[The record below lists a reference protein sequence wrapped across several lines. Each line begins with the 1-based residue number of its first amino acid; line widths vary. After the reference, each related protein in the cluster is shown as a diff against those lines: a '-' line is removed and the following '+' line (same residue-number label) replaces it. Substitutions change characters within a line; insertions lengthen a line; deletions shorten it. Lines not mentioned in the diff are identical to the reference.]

1 MISAQEAENRRKGL
15 ILLSMVTLIWGCNWP
30 IMKTALTEIPPFWFV
45 VYRFVL
51 GGACIT
57 LLVALRG
64 NLKLPHRQD
73 WPLVGGSALMQMAA
87 YSIFIVLGL
96 KDLPAGRAALL
107 AYTTPIWVIP
117 LARLYLKE
125 EITLKRALA
134 VVLGVGGILVLIW
147 PQSISNIDMVQLGAY
162 GLMALSALA
171 WAISIVQVRGHKF
184 VGTALDLA
192 PWQMLIAL
200 MVLIPLAFV
209 MDGPPQFAF
218 SGTAYAAMA
227 YIGPLAT
234 AFAFWAIVAG
244 GRLVPANV
252 MSIAMLAAPLIGL
265 TLSVSFMGEQ
275 ITLPLVVGILM
286 IGMSLLL
293 NLKR

>member
-1 MISAQEAENRRKGL
+1 MIPPDEAAKRRQGL

-30 IMKTALTEIPPFWFV
+30 IMKTALGEIPPFWFV
-45 VYRFVL
+45 VYRFIL

-57 LLVALRG
+57 ALVALRG
-64 NLKLPHRQD
+64 GLKLPDRRD
-73 WPLVGGSALMQMAA
+73 WPLVVGSAVMQMAA

-96 KDLPAGRAALL
+96 KQLPAGRAALL

-117 LARLYLKE
+117 LARIFLQE
-125 EITLKRALA
+125 TITPARTLA
-134 VVLGVGGILVLIW
+134 VAMGVGGILVLIW
-147 PQSISNIDMVQLGAY
+147 PQGTFDPTQLGAY

-171 WAISIVQVRGHKF
+171 WAISIVQVRGHSF
-184 VGTALDLA
+184 VGSALDLA

-200 MVLIPLAFV
+200 LILIPLALF
-209 MDGPPQFAF
+209 MEGAPRFDF
-218 SGTAYAAMA
+218 STKAYAAMG

-252 MSIAMLAAPLIGL
+252 MSVAMLAAPMIGL
-265 TLSVSFMGEQ
+265 ILSISFMGEAVTFSL
-275 ITLPLVVGILM
+275 IIGVVM
-286 IGMSLLL
+286 IGASLLL